1 MDPVQF
7 KTFDFAAAVQRA
19 GLNAPAVKPAA
30 SKPVAGASFQEAMG
44 DALKAVSG
52 LQGEAQRLQ
61 REVSLDNPTV
71 SLEETMVAMQ
81 KAQIGFQTVL
91 QVRNRLVSAYSEIM
105 NMQV

>member
-1 MDPVQF
+1 MNPVQF

-19 GLNAPAVKPAA
+19 GMAAPAQAAKPAKA
-30 SKPVAGASFQEAMG
+30 TVGASFQEAMG
-44 DALKAVSG
+44 DALKAVSS
-52 LQGEAQRLQ
+52 QQQEAQRLQ
-61 REVSLDNPTV
+61 REVQLDNPTV